1 MDKRIRFG
9 GINRTEGVWGGEG
22 NGDLVDLVNMYPG
35 ETGHL
40 RVVSRSVE
48 LARGEGVDNV
58 VGVHV
63 VSSGEEH
70 VVVRKGQELR
80 WSVVPSGGEW
90 KNNDTATFD
99 LVGKPLCYVTGEGV
113 TMRSV
118 GNLLTVQYRL
128 GDALRNDSYLWREGV
143 GYSLVRL
150 SGLRAGISW
159 RRVKTLAFAGRTPRA
174 GEPDS
179 KASHLEEIL
188 VAYKLYNGGVQ
199 SDVVG
204 GRWPECWDAA
214 LRPEG
219 LCSIMPKVKRGI
231 NEESKFVTDRYLMF
245 AAVRLFDGSYV
256 GVSDLVEIYPDNGVG
271 SFKITMSGKTTDK
284 VTLDSGEIKA
294 KVGMYAFEV
303 SASLEGFSSGRDFGG
318 SEWDLVSSVDLYAY
332 RYDPYRDPVVGRDGE
347 VMVRGHAGHGSGPWG
362 SCTVQGGRVG
372 ESIVESCDGFR
383 LVKRFGRDVGFGGEV
398 TTLSKGEGE
407 GSGEVAAL
415 WGAMDRWAQEEPFD
429 FGRVQSVDV
438 VQGTGVTINGRS
450 HLVGVREYSSIR
462 SLLGLHWLGRDRS
475 AVGGGGT
482 YVVVDMG
489 VSGRVCLGSSRKG
502 SFDGKGLFVWTLNPL
517 VESCVVV
524 SNSPAGDISE
534 ESLRGSA
541 VRRLLYKRHSLL
553 PFSYLDSRDTSG
565 YGGKREGGS
574 GSSGDSSGGRTG
586 RGSYEMGDGSEG
598 ATKGSEVSELSEV
611 SERSEVAQSGF
622 EDGRTH
628 RSAPTE
634 GYTSGLD
641 GDGRTDRAS
650 LQDSVTPA
658 QAERP
663 YSGLDVGGGKV
674 DLGEL
679 AKQLKGCGSWLD
691 RKGVLRVSEAD
702 NGDAFTTRGVYS
714 FQGDVVS
721 VSTMQ
726 HDVAPDYRYGR
737 YPLYVF
743 TTDGVYAM
751 SVGEANVVYGRME
764 RVSGDVVV
772 GGVGVVSTPIGMVL
786 CTSRGVRVMSDGGSK
801 ELSAVLDSQSAVSN
815 LPRAVGG
822 LPSSNPVSWGVDLR
836 SISSRMGEVRRV
848 VYDYERDAVVVLLV
862 GEAYIYWLRGGV
874 WSRLPCVGCDDI
886 MALSRRCVWE
896 SQGSD
901 GVSLLWRPMDLG
913 AGLLTGVRAVTKPL
927 VLGGGYSRVEGVKL
941 SLCMPLARRREGEE
955 SYVTVH
961 LLGSQDGV
969 QWVGLR
975 GVRRGLGGW
984 LNEGYRDVVLGM
996 SRSRGWRYYALAFEG
1011 LVPSGFEVGDVVIRY
1026 EEAFDNRLR

>member
-22 NGDLVDLVNMYPG
+22 QGDLVDLVNMYPG

-40 RVVSRSVE
+40 RVVSRSVA
-48 LARGEGVDNV
+48 LARGDGVDDV

-70 VVVRKGQELR
+70 VVVRKGHELW

-99 LVGKPLCYVTGEGV
+99 LEKTPLCYVTGEGV

-150 SGLRAGISW
+150 SGLRAGILW
-159 RRVKTLAFAGRTPRA
+159 RRVKASPLTFGR
-174 GEPDS
+174 GGDS
-179 KASHLEEIL
+179 KESHQDEVVVASKLDTSSS
-188 VAYKLYNGGVQ
+188 VA
-199 SDVVG
+199 DVRG
-204 GRWPECWDAA
+204 LCPECWDVAC
-214 LRPEG
+214 RPDG
-219 LCSIMPKVKRGI
+219 LSSIMPKVKRAI
-231 NEESKFVTDRYLMF
+231 NEESGFVTDRYLMF

-256 GVSDLVEIYPDNGVG
+256 GVSDLVEIYPDNGDGDFTVRV
-271 SFKITMSGKTTDK
+271 SGISSNKA
-284 VTLDSGEIKA
+284 TLDGGTIKA
-294 KVGMYAFEV
+294 EVGMYAFEV
-303 SASLEGFSSGRDFGG
+303 SASLLGWSSDRDFGG

-332 RYDPYRDPVVGRDGE
+332 RYDPYRDPVAGRDGE
-347 VMVRGHAGHGSGPWG
+347 TKVLDRPPAMAYPNVMG
-362 SCTVQGGRVG
+362 SCDVRGGRVG

-398 TTLSKGEGE
+398 TTLSKREGE
-407 GSGEVAAL
+407 GGGAVAAL
-415 WGAMDRWAQEEPFD
+415 WGSMDRWAQEEPFD

-438 VQGTGVTINGRS
+438 IQGDGVTINGRS

-502 SFDGKGLFVWTLNPL
+502 LFDGKGLFVWTLNPL
-517 VESCVVV
+517 VEGCVVV
-524 SNSPAGDISE
+524 SNPPVGEIRED
-534 ESLRGSA
+534 SLKGSD
-541 VRRLLYKRHSLL
+541 VQRLLYKRHSLL

-886 MALSRRCVWE
+886 MALSRRCVWV
-896 SQGSD
+896 SQGEE
-901 GVSLLWRPMDLG
+901 GVSLLWRPLDLG
-913 AGLLTGVRAVTKPL
+913 AGLLTMVRAVTEPL

-955 SYVTVH
+955 SYVTAH

>member
-22 NGDLVDLVNMYPG
+22 NGNLVDLVNMYPG

-40 RVVSRSVE
+40 RVVSRSVA
-48 LARGEGVDNV
+48 LARGEGVDDV

-70 VVVRKGQELR
+70 VIVRKGHELW

-90 KNNDTATFD
+90 KNDDTATFD
-99 LVGKPLCYVTGEGV
+99 LVGKRLCYVVGEGV
-113 TMRSV
+113 TLRSV

-159 RRVKTLAFAGRTPRA
+159 RRVKTYAFAGRTPRA
-174 GEPDS
+174 GESSS
-179 KASHLEEIL
+179 KESHQEEIL
-188 VAYKLYNGGVQ
+188 VASKAYNGSSGDEVR
-199 SDVVG
+199 G
-204 GRWPECWDAA
+204 LCPECWDVAC
-214 LRPEG
+214 RPEG
-219 LCSIMPKVKRGI
+219 LSSIMPKVKRAI

-245 AAVRLFDGSYV
+245 AAIRLFDGSYV
-256 GVSDLVEIYPDNGVG
+256 GVSELVEIYPENGAG
-271 SFKITMSGKTTDK
+271 SFKVTVSGVSHDK

-294 KVGMYAFEV
+294 KVGMYAFAV
-303 SASLEGFSSGRDFGG
+303 SASLEGWSSDRDFGG

-332 RYDPYRDPVVGRDGE
+332 RYDPYRDPVVGRDDSVSVLDRPPAIGFPN
-347 VMVRGHAGHGSGPWG
+347 VLGICDVL
-362 SCTVQGGRVG
+362 GGRVG
-372 ESIVESCDGFR
+372 KSIVESCDGFR

-398 TTLSKGEGE
+398 TTLSKGDGE
-407 GSGEVAAL
+407 GRGEVAAL
-415 WGAMDRWAQEEPFD
+415 WGSMDRWAQEEPFD

-438 VQGTGVTINGRS
+438 IQGEGVTINGRS
-450 HLVGVREYSSIR
+450 HLVGVREYSSVR
-462 SLLGLHWLGRDRS
+462 SLLGLRWLGVNRGD
-475 AVGGGGT
+475 VGGRNR

-489 VSGRVCLGSSRKG
+489 VAGRVCLGAGGVGR
-502 SFDGKGLFVWTLNPL
+502 FDPKGLFVWTLNPL
-517 VESCVVV
+517 VAGCVVV
-524 SNSPAGDISE
+524 SNPPAGEISE
-534 ESLRGSA
+534 DSLKGSD
-541 VRRLLYKRHSLL
+541 VQRLLYKRHSLL

-565 YGGKREGGS
+565 YGGQRKGGS

-586 RGSYEMGDGSEG
+586 RGSYGTGEG
-598 ATKGSEVSELSEV
+598 A
-611 SERSEVAQSGF
+611 
-622 EDGRTH
+622 DGRTH

-634 GYTSGLD
+634 GDTL
-641 GDGRTDRAS
+641 
-650 LQDSVTPA
+650 
-658 QAERP
+658 ER
-663 YSGLDVGGGKV
+663 VGGGKV

-702 NGDAFTTRGVYS
+702 NGEAFTTRGVYS

-786 CTSRGVRVMSDGGSK
+786 CTSRGVRVMSEEGSK

-822 LPSSNPVSWGVDLR
+822 LPSSDPVSWGVDLR
-836 SISSRMGEVRRV
+836 SFSSRMSEVRRV

-862 GEAYIYWLRGGV
+862 GEAYVYWLRGGV
-874 WSRLPCVGCDDI
+874 WSRLPCVGSYDI
-886 MALSRRCVWE
+886 MTLSRRCVWV
-896 SQGSD
+896 SQEGD
-901 GVSLLWRPMDLG
+901 GVSLLWRPMDLQD
-913 AGLLTGVRAVTKPL
+913 GLLTMVRAVTEPL

-941 SLCMPLARRREGEE
+941 SLCMPLARQIEGEE

-984 LNEGYRDVVLGM
+984 LNEGYRDVVLGL
-996 SRSRGWRYYALAFEG
+996 SRSRGWRYYALAFDG

>member
-22 NGDLVDLVNMYPG
+22 NGNLVDLVNMYPG

-70 VVVRKGQELR
+70 VVVRKGHELW

-99 LVGKPLCYVTGEGV
+99 LVKTPLCYVTGEGV

-150 SGLRAGISW
+150 SGLRAGILW
-159 RRVKTLAFAGRTPRA
+159 RRVVVPSGRPKRA
-174 GEPDS
+174 GEPDPNVSHKEEVVVAS
-179 KASHLEEIL
+179 KSSS
-188 VAYKLYNGGVQ
+188 GGAVL
-199 SDVVG
+199 
-204 GRWPECWDAA
+204 GRWPECWDVA

-256 GVSDLVEIYPDNGVG
+256 GVSDLVEIYPENGVG
-271 SFKITMSGKTTDK
+271 SFKITMSGETTDK

-294 KVGMYAFEV
+294 EVGMYAFEV
-303 SASLEGFSSGRDFGG
+303 SASLLGWSSDRDFGG

-347 VMVRGHAGHGSGPWG
+347 VMVRGHAGHGSGPGAWG

-398 TTLSKGEGE
+398 TTLSKGDGE
-407 GSGEVAAL
+407 GRGEVAAL
-415 WGAMDRWAQEEPFD
+415 WGSMDRWAQEEPFD

-438 VQGTGVTINGRS
+438 IQGDGVTINGRS

-462 SLLGLHWLGRDRS
+462 SLLGLHWLGVNRGD
-475 AVGGGGT
+475 VGGRNR

-489 VSGRVCLGSSRKG
+489 VAGRVCLGAGGVG
-502 SFDGKGLFVWTLNPL
+502 SFDPKGLFVWTLNPL
-517 VESCVVV
+517 VEGCVVV
-524 SNSPAGDISE
+524 SNPPVGGISE
-534 ESLRGSA
+534 ASLRGSD
-541 VRRLLYKRHSLL
+541 VQRLLYKRHSLL

-565 YGGKREGGS
+565 YGGKWKTEGGTNA
-574 GSSGDSSGGRTG
+574 DSSV
-586 RGSYEMGDGSEG
+586 GSEP
-598 ATKGSEVSELSEV
+598 S
-611 SERSEVAQSGF
+611 
-622 EDGRTH
+622 
-628 RSAPTE
+628 
-634 GYTSGLD
+634 
-641 GDGRTDRAS
+641 
-650 LQDSVTPA
+650 
-658 QAERP
+658 
-663 YSGLDVGGGKV
+663 VGGGKV
-674 DLGEL
+674 DLGVL

-702 NGDAFTTRGVYS
+702 NGEAFTTRGVYS

-786 CTSRGVRVMSDGGSK
+786 CTSRGVRVMSDGGGK
-801 ELSAVLDSQSAVSN
+801 DLSVVLDRQSGVSN
-815 LPRAVGG
+815 LPSAVGG
-822 LPSSNPVSWGVDLR
+822 LPSSDPVSWGVDLR

-862 GEAYIYWLRGGV
+862 GEAYVYWLRGGV

-886 MALSRRCVWE
+886 MALSRRCVWV
-896 SQGSD
+896 SQGEE
-901 GVSLLWRPMDLG
+901 GVSLLWRPMDLQD
-913 AGLLTGVRAVTKPL
+913 GLLTMVRAVTEPL

-955 SYVTVH
+955 SYVTAH

>member
-22 NGDLVDLVNMYPG
+22 NGDFVDLVNMQPG

-40 RVVSRSVE
+40 RVVNRSVE
-48 LARGEGVDNV
+48 LARGKGVGGV

-70 VVVRKGQELR
+70 VIVYKNHELW
-80 WSVVPSGGEW
+80 WSAVPDGAYWDNGYG
-90 KNNDTATFD
+90 DTFD
-99 LVGKPLCYVTGEGV
+99 LGETPLCIVVGEYV

-118 GNLLTVQYRL
+118 GNLLTLQYRL
-128 GDALRNDSYLWREGV
+128 GDALYNESYLWREGL
-143 GYSLVRL
+143 GYSRVRL
-150 SGLRAGISW
+150 SELRARISW
-159 RRVKTLAFAGRTPRA
+159 YRVEADPRHFGLGRETRSKT
-174 GEPDS
+174 
-179 KASHLEEIL
+179 SHLEDVL
-188 VAYKLYNGGVQ
+188 VAYRPPEGPLGVLTRDVNGMC
-199 SDVVG
+199 
-204 GRWPECWDAA
+204 PECWDVA

-219 LCSIMPKVKRGI
+219 LCSMMPKVKRAI
-231 NEESKFVTDRYLMF
+231 NEESGFVTDRYLMF

-271 SFKITMSGKTTDK
+271 SFKITVSGKTKDK
-284 VTLDSGEIKA
+284 VTLDSGEIRA
-294 KVGMYAFEV
+294 EVGMYAFEV

-332 RYDPYRDPVVGRDGE
+332 RYDPYRDPIVGRDTNDLGRIDPE
-347 VMVRGHAGHGSGPWG
+347 SSNVSKSCSVR
-362 SCTVQGGRVG
+362 GGRVG

-383 LVKRFGRDVGFGGEV
+383 LVKRFGRDEGFGGEV
-398 TTLSKGEGE
+398 TTLSKGDGE
-407 GSGEVAAL
+407 GRGEVDAL
-415 WGAMDRWAQEEPFD
+415 WGSMDRWAQEEPFD

-438 VQGTGVTINGRS
+438 IQGDGVTINGRS
-450 HLVGVREYSSIR
+450 HLVGVREYSSVR
-462 SLLGLHWLGRDRS
+462 SLLGLRWRDLDRGD
-475 AVGGGGT
+475 VGGGDA

-489 VSGRVCLGSSRKG
+489 VSGRVCLGARG
-502 SFDGKGLFVWTLNPL
+502 VGRFDPKGLFVWTLNPL
-517 VESCVVV
+517 VEGCVVV
-524 SNSPAGDISE
+524 SNPPVGWISE
-534 ESLRGSA
+534 ESLKGSD
-541 VRRLLYKRHSLL
+541 VQRLLYKRHSLL

-565 YGGKREGGS
+565 YGGTRGS
-574 GSSGDSSGGRTG
+574 GAR
-586 RGSYEMGDGSEG
+586 GSEG
-598 ATKGSEVSELSEV
+598 IGADRNESERIGGRSEGAQESEARGSEGIGGNRNESEPSEGAGI
-611 SERSEVAQSGF
+611 SQQPRANSQEREKA
-622 EDGRTH
+622 
-628 RSAPTE
+628 
-634 GYTSGLD
+634 
-641 GDGRTDRAS
+641 
-650 LQDSVTPA
+650 
-658 QAERP
+658 
-663 YSGLDVGGGKV
+663 GGGKV
-674 DLGEL
+674 DLGVL

-702 NGDAFTTRGVYS
+702 NGEAFTTRGVYS

-786 CTSRGVRVMSDGGSK
+786 CTSRGMRVMSDGGSK
-801 ELSAVLDSQSAVSN
+801 DLSVVLDSQSAVSD
-815 LPRAVGG
+815 LPRAVGD
-822 LPSSNPVSWGVDLR
+822 LPSNERESWRVDLQ
-836 SISSRMGEVRRV
+836 SFSSRMNDVRRV
-848 VYDYERDAVVVLLV
+848 VYDYDRDAVVVLLPA
-862 GEAYIYWLRGGV
+862 EAYVYWVRGRV
-874 WSRLPCVGCDDI
+874 WSRLLCPGCDDI
-886 MALSRRCVWE
+886 MTLSRRCVW
-896 SQGSD
+896 
-901 GVSLLWRPMDLG
+901 VSLNSSDNGGLFWRPLDLRG
-913 AGLLTGVRAVTKPL
+913 GLLTSVRAVTVPL

-941 SLCMPLARRREGEE
+941 SLYMPFDIQRGGVE
-955 SYVTVH
+955 SYVQVH

-969 QWVGLR
+969 RWVGLR
-975 GVRRGLGGW
+975 GERRGLGGW

-1011 LVPSGFEVGDVVIRY
+1011 LVPSGFEVGEVVIRY

>member
-22 NGDLVDLVNMYPG
+22 HGDLVDLVNMYPG

-70 VVVRKGQELR
+70 VVVRKGHEMW
-80 WSVVPSGGEW
+80 WSVVPGGGEW
-90 KNNDTATFD
+90 KNSDTATFD
-99 LVGKPLCYVTGEGV
+99 LVKTPLCYVTGEGV

-118 GNLLTVQYRL
+118 GNLLTVQSRL

-150 SGLRAGISW
+150 SGLRARISW
-159 RRVKTLAFAGRTPRA
+159 HRVVVPSGRSKRA
-174 GEPDS
+174 GEPDPDV
-179 KASHLEEIL
+179 SHKEEVL
-188 VAYKLYNGGVQ
+188 VAGKGSSGDEVRGLC
-199 SDVVG
+199 
-204 GRWPECWDAA
+204 PECWDVAC
-214 LRPEG
+214 RPDG
-219 LCSIMPKVKRGI
+219 LSSIMPKVKRAI

-256 GVSDLVEIYPDNGVG
+256 GVSELVEIYPDNGEG
-271 SFKITMSGKTTDK
+271 SFKIRVNGVTTDK
-284 VTLDSGEIKA
+284 VTLDSGAITAE
-294 KVGMYAFEV
+294 VGMYTFAV

-347 VMVRGHAGHGSGPWG
+347 VRVADRPSAMGYPNVGGTCEVR
-362 SCTVQGGRVG
+362 GGRVG

-407 GSGEVAAL
+407 GGVKGDGEVAAL
-415 WGAMDRWAQEEPFD
+415 WGSMDRWVQEEPFD

-438 VQGTGVTINGRS
+438 IQGDGVTINGRS

-462 SLLGLHWLGRDRS
+462 SLLGLHWLGRNRS

-502 SFDGKGLFVWTLNPL
+502 LFDSKGLFVWTLNPL
-517 VESCVVV
+517 VAGCVVV
-524 SNSPAGDISE
+524 SNSPAGGISE
-534 ESLRGSA
+534 ESLRGSE
-541 VRRLLYKRHSLL
+541 VQRLLYKRHSLL

-565 YGGKREGGS
+565 YGGKRGG
-574 GSSGDSSGGRTG
+574 TPK
-586 RGSYEMGDGSEG
+586 SER
-598 ATKGSEVSELSEV
+598 SEV
-611 SERSEVAQSGF
+611 SERSERSEAQSSF
-622 EDGRTH
+622 DEDGRTH

-634 GYTSGLD
+634 GDTL
-641 GDGRTDRAS
+641 
-650 LQDSVTPA
+650 
-658 QAERP
+658 ER
-663 YSGLDVGGGKV
+663 VGGGKV
-674 DLGEL
+674 DLGVL

-691 RKGVLRVSEAD
+691 RKGVLRVSESD
-702 NGDAFTTRGVYS
+702 NGEAFTTRGVYS

-786 CTSRGVRVMSDGGSK
+786 CTSRGVRVMSEGGSK

-822 LPSSNPVSWGVDLR
+822 LPSSDPVSWGVDLR

-886 MALSRRCVWE
+886 MALSRRCVWV
-896 SQGSD
+896 SQGEE
-901 GVSLLWRPMDLG
+901 GVSLLWRPLDLG
-913 AGLLTGVRAVTKPL
+913 AGLLTMVRAVTEPL

-955 SYVTVH
+955 SYVTAH

>member
-22 NGDLVDLVNMYPG
+22 NGDLVDLVNMHPG

-40 RVVSRSVE
+40 RVVNRSVE

-70 VVVRKGQELR
+70 VVVRKGHELW
-80 WSVVPSGGEW
+80 WSVVPDGGEW
-90 KNNDTATFD
+90 KNDDTATFD
-99 LVGKPLCYVTGEGV
+99 LVGKRLCYVVGEGV

-118 GNLLTVQYRL
+118 GNLLTVQSRL

-150 SGLRAGISW
+150 SGLRALISW
-159 RRVKTLAFAGRTPRA
+159 DRVVVPSGRPKRA
-174 GEPDS
+174 GEPDPNVSHKEEVVVAS
-179 KASHLEEIL
+179 KSSS
-188 VAYKLYNGGVQ
+188 GGAVL
-199 SDVVG
+199 
-204 GRWPECWDAA
+204 GRWPECWDVA

-231 NEESKFVTDRYLMF
+231 NKGYGFVTDRYLMF

-256 GVSDLVEIYPDNGVG
+256 GVSELVEIYPDNGDG
-271 SFKITMSGKTTDK
+271 SFAITMSGETTDK

-303 SASLEGFSSGRDFGG
+303 SASLEGFSSDRDFGG

-332 RYDPYRDPVVGRDGE
+332 RYDPYREPVVGRDGE
-347 VMVRGHAGHGSGPWG
+347 VRVRGHAGHGSGPGAWG
-362 SCTVQGGRVG
+362 LCNVRGGRVG

-398 TTLSKGEGE
+398 TTLSKGDGE
-407 GSGEVAAL
+407 GRGEVAAL
-415 WGAMDRWAQEEPFD
+415 WGSMDRWAQEEPFD
-429 FGRVQSVDV
+429 FSRVQSVDV
-438 VQGTGVTINGRS
+438 IQGEGVTINGRS
-450 HLVGVREYSSIR
+450 HLVGVREYSSVR
-462 SLLGLHWLGRDRS
+462 SLLGLHWLGVNRGD
-475 AVGGGGT
+475 VGGRNR

-489 VSGRVCLGSSRKG
+489 VAGRVCLGAGGVG
-502 SFDGKGLFVWTLNPL
+502 SFDPKGLFVWTLNPL
-517 VESCVVV
+517 VEGCVVV
-524 SNSPAGDISE
+524 SNPPVGGISE
-534 ESLRGSA
+534 DSLRGSD
-541 VRRLLYKRHSLL
+541 VQRLLYKRHSLL

-565 YGGKREGGS
+565 YGGKWKTGGGNS
-574 GSSGDSSGGRTG
+574 GGSSGGGRTG
-586 RGSYEMGDGSEG
+586 RGSYETGEG
-598 ATKGSEVSELSEV
+598 ATKESEVSELALNVQGS
-611 SERSEVAQSGF
+611 
-622 EDGRTH
+622 
-628 RSAPTE
+628 
-634 GYTSGLD
+634 
-641 GDGRTDRAS
+641 
-650 LQDSVTPA
+650 
-658 QAERP
+658 
-663 YSGLDVGGGKV
+663 GGKV

-679 AKQLKGCGSWLD
+679 AKQLNGCGSWLG

-702 NGDAFTTRGVYS
+702 NGEAFTTRGVYS

-772 GGVGVVSTPIGMVL
+772 SGVGVVSTPIGMVL
-786 CTSRGVRVMSDGGSK
+786 CTSRGVRVMSEGGSK

-822 LPSSNPVSWGVDLR
+822 LPSSDPVSWGVDLR
-836 SISSRMGEVRRV
+836 SFSSRMSEVRRV

-862 GEAYIYWLRGGV
+862 GEAYVYWLRGGV
-874 WSRLPCVGCDDI
+874 WSRLPCVGSYDI
-886 MALSRRCVWE
+886 MTLSRRCVWV
-896 SQGSD
+896 SQEGD
-901 GVSLLWRPMDLG
+901 GVSLLWRPMDLQD
-913 AGLLTGVRAVTKPL
+913 GLLTMVRAVTEPL

-941 SLCMPLARRREGEE
+941 SLCMPLARQIEGEE

-975 GVRRGLGGW
+975 GMRRGLGGW
-984 LNEGYRDVVLGM
+984 MNEGYRDVVLGM

>member
-22 NGDLVDLVNMYPG
+22 NGDLVDLVNMHPG

-40 RVVSRSVE
+40 RVVNRSVE
-48 LARGEGVDNV
+48 LARGNGVENV

-70 VVVRKGQELR
+70 VIVCKGQELR
-80 WSVVPSGGEW
+80 WSVVPDGGDW
-90 KNNDTATFD
+90 KNSDTAAFD
-99 LVGKPLCYVTGEGV
+99 LVERLLCIVVGEDVTL
-113 TMRSV
+113 RSV
-118 GNLLTVQYRL
+118 GNLLTLQYRL
-128 GDALRNDSYLWREGV
+128 GDALRNDSYLWREGL
-143 GYSLVRL
+143 GYSRVRL
-150 SGLRAGISW
+150 SELRARISW
-159 RRVKTLAFAGRTPRA
+159 DRVVVPSGRSKRA
-174 GEPDS
+174 GEPDPDV
-179 KASHLEEIL
+179 SHKEEVL
-188 VAYKLYNGGVQ
+188 VAYKLDNKGVQ
-199 SDVVG
+199 SDKVG
-204 GRWPECWDAA
+204 GGWPECWDVA

-231 NEESKFVTDRYLMF
+231 NEGYGFVTDRYLMF

-256 GVSDLVEIYPDNGVG
+256 GVSELVEIYPDNGDG
-271 SFKITMSGKTTDK
+271 SFTITMSGETTDK

-347 VMVRGHAGHGSGPWG
+347 VRVRGHAGQGSGPGAWG
-362 SCTVQGGRVG
+362 ICKVRGGRVG

-398 TTLSKGEGE
+398 TTLSKGDGE
-407 GSGEVAAL
+407 GGVKGDGEVAAL
-415 WGAMDRWAQEEPFD
+415 WGSMDRWAQEEAFD

-438 VQGTGVTINGRS
+438 IQGDGVTINGRS
-450 HLVGVREYSSIR
+450 HLVGVREYSSVR
-462 SLLGLHWLGRDRS
+462 SLLGLRWLGVDRGD
-475 AVGGGGT
+475 VGERNR

-489 VSGRVCLGSSRKG
+489 VAGRVCLGARG
-502 SFDGKGLFVWTLNPL
+502 VGRFDPKGLFVWTLNPL
-517 VESCVVV
+517 VEGCVVV
-524 SNSPAGDISE
+524 SNPPVGEIRED
-534 ESLRGSA
+534 SLKGSD
-541 VRRLLYKRHSLL
+541 VQRLLYKRHSLL

-565 YGGKREGGS
+565 YGGKREAGGGTNA
-574 GSSGDSSGGRTG
+574 GSSVDN
-586 RGSYEMGDGSEG
+586 E
-598 ATKGSEVSELSEV
+598 AK
-611 SERSEVAQSGF
+611 VAV
-622 EDGRTH
+622 
-628 RSAPTE
+628 A
-634 GYTSGLD
+634 
-641 GDGRTDRAS
+641 
-650 LQDSVTPA
+650 
-658 QAERP
+658 
-663 YSGLDVGGGKV
+663 KV
-674 DLGEL
+674 DLGVL

-786 CTSRGVRVMSDGGSK
+786 CTSRGVRVMSDEGSK

-886 MALSRRCVWE
+886 MALSRRCVWV
-896 SQGSD
+896 SQGEE
-901 GVSLLWRPMDLG
+901 GVSLLWRPLDLG
-913 AGLLTGVRAVTKPL
+913 AGLLTMVRAVTEPL

-955 SYVTVH
+955 SYVTAH

>member
-22 NGDLVDLVNMYPG
+22 HGDLVDLVNMYPG

-70 VVVRKGQELR
+70 VVVRKGHELW

-99 LVGKPLCYVTGEGV
+99 LVKTPLCYVTGEGV

-128 GDALRNDSYLWREGV
+128 GDALRNDSYLWREGL
-143 GYSLVRL
+143 GYSRVRL
-150 SGLRAGISW
+150 SELRARILW
-159 RRVKTLAFAGRTPRA
+159 DRVVVPSGRSKRA
-174 GEPDS
+174 GEPDPDVSHQEEVVVAS
-179 KASHLEEIL
+179 KSSSGDEARGLC
-188 VAYKLYNGGVQ
+188 
-199 SDVVG
+199 
-204 GRWPECWDAA
+204 PECWDVAC
-214 LRPEG
+214 RPEG
-219 LCSIMPKVKRGI
+219 LCSIMPKVKRAI
-231 NEESKFVTDRYLMF
+231 NEEEKFVTDRYLMF

-256 GVSDLVEIYPDNGVG
+256 GVSELVEIYPDNGAG
-271 SFKITMSGKTTDK
+271 SFKVSVKGLSHDK
-284 VTLDSGEIKA
+284 VTLESGEIKA
-294 KVGMYAFEV
+294 EVGMYAFEV
-303 SASLEGFSSGRDFGG
+303 SVSLDGFSSGGDFGG

-332 RYDPYRDPVVGRDGE
+332 RYDPYRDPVVGRDGKVRVIDRPPALGFPNVGGTCE
-347 VMVRGHAGHGSGPWG
+347 VR
-362 SCTVQGGRVG
+362 GGRVG

-398 TTLSKGEGE
+398 STLSKGKGE
-407 GSGEVAAL
+407 GRGEVAAL
-415 WGAMDRWAQEEPFD
+415 WGSMDRWAQEEAFD

-438 VQGTGVTINGRS
+438 IQGDGVTINGRS
-450 HLVGVREYSSIR
+450 HLVGVREYSSVR
-462 SLLGLHWLGRDRS
+462 SLLGLRWLGVDRGD
-475 AVGGGGT
+475 VGERNR

-489 VSGRVCLGSSRKG
+489 VAGRVCLGARG
-502 SFDGKGLFVWTLNPL
+502 VGRFDPKGLFVWTLNPL
-517 VESCVVV
+517 VEGCVVV
-524 SNSPAGDISE
+524 SNPPVGEIRED
-534 ESLRGSA
+534 SLKGSD
-541 VRRLLYKRHSLL
+541 VQRLLYKRHSLL

-565 YGGKREGGS
+565 YGGKREAGGGTNA
-574 GSSGDSSGGRTG
+574 GSSVDN
-586 RGSYEMGDGSEG
+586 E
-598 ATKGSEVSELSEV
+598 AK
-611 SERSEVAQSGF
+611 VAV
-622 EDGRTH
+622 
-628 RSAPTE
+628 A
-634 GYTSGLD
+634 
-641 GDGRTDRAS
+641 
-650 LQDSVTPA
+650 
-658 QAERP
+658 
-663 YSGLDVGGGKV
+663 KV
-674 DLGEL
+674 DLGVL

-886 MALSRRCVWE
+886 MALSRRCVWV
-896 SQGSD
+896 SQGEE
-901 GVSLLWRPMDLG
+901 GVSLLWRPLDLG
-913 AGLLTGVRAVTKPL
+913 AGLLTMVRAVTEPL

-955 SYVTVH
+955 SYVTAH

>member
-22 NGDLVDLVNMYPG
+22 NGDLVDLVNMHPG

-40 RVVSRSVE
+40 RVVNRSVE
-48 LARGEGVDNV
+48 LARGNGVENV

-70 VVVRKGQELR
+70 VIVCKGQELR
-80 WSVVPSGGEW
+80 WSVVPDGGDW
-90 KNNDTATFD
+90 KNSDTAAFD
-99 LVGKPLCYVTGEGV
+99 LVERPLCIVVGEDVTL
-113 TMRSV
+113 RSV
-118 GNLLTVQYRL
+118 GNLLTLQYRL

-150 SGLRAGISW
+150 SGLRAGILW
-159 RRVKTLAFAGRTPRA
+159 RRVKASPLTFGRGGDPK
-174 GEPDS
+174 E
-179 KASHLEEIL
+179 SHQEEVL
-188 VAYKLYNGGVQ
+188 VASKGS
-199 SDVVG
+199 SDVDARG
-204 GRWPECWDAA
+204 LCPECWDVAC
-214 LRPEG
+214 RPDG
-219 LCSIMPKVKRGI
+219 LCSIMPKVKRAI
-231 NEESKFVTDRYLMF
+231 NEGRGFVTDRYLMF

-256 GVSDLVEIYPDNGVG
+256 GVSELVEIYPDNGAG
-271 SFKITMSGKTTDK
+271 SFKVSVNGLSHDK
-284 VTLDSGEIKA
+284 VTLESGEIKA
-294 KVGMYAFEV
+294 EVGMYAFEV
-303 SASLEGFSSGRDFGG
+303 SASLEGFSSDRDFGG

-332 RYDPYRDPVVGRDGE
+332 RYDPYRDPVVGRDGKVRVIDRPPTLGYPNVGGTCE
-347 VMVRGHAGHGSGPWG
+347 VR
-362 SCTVQGGRVG
+362 GGRVG

-383 LVKRFGRDVGFGGEV
+383 LVKRFGRDEGFGGEV
-398 TTLSKGEGE
+398 TTLSKGDEDGR
-407 GSGEVAAL
+407 GEVAAL
-415 WGAMDRWAQEEPFD
+415 WGSMDRWAQEEAFD
-429 FGRVQSVDV
+429 FGRVQGVDV

-450 HLVGVREYSSIR
+450 HLVGVREYSSVR
-462 SLLGLHWLGRDRS
+462 SLLGLHWLGVNRGD
-475 AVGGGGT
+475 VGGRNR

-489 VSGRVCLGSSRKG
+489 VAGRVCLGAGGVGR
-502 SFDGKGLFVWTLNPL
+502 FDPKGLFVWTLNPL
-517 VESCVVV
+517 VEGCVVV
-524 SNSPAGDISE
+524 SNPPVGEISE
-534 ESLRGSA
+534 DSLKGSD
-541 VRRLLYKRHSLL
+541 VQRLLYKRHSLL

-565 YGGKREGGS
+565 YGGQRKGGS

-586 RGSYEMGDGSEG
+586 RGSYGTGEG
-598 ATKGSEVSELSEV
+598 A
-611 SERSEVAQSGF
+611 
-622 EDGRTH
+622 DGRTH

-634 GYTSGLD
+634 GDTL
-641 GDGRTDRAS
+641 
-650 LQDSVTPA
+650 
-658 QAERP
+658 ER
-663 YSGLDVGGGKV
+663 VGGGKI

-702 NGDAFTTRGVYS
+702 NGEAFTTRGVYS

-786 CTSRGVRVMSDGGSK
+786 CTSRGVRVMSVGGSK

-822 LPSSNPVSWGVDLR
+822 LPSSDPVSWGVDLR
-836 SISSRMGEVRRV
+836 SFSSRMSEVRRV

-862 GEAYIYWLRGGV
+862 GEAYVYWLRGGV
-874 WSRLPCVGCDDI
+874 WSRLPCVGSYDI
-886 MALSRRCVWE
+886 MTLSRRCVWV
-896 SQGSD
+896 SQEGD
-901 GVSLLWRPMDLG
+901 GVSLLWRPMDLQD
-913 AGLLTGVRAVTKPL
+913 GLLTMVRAVTEPL

-941 SLCMPLARRREGEE
+941 SLCMPLARQIEGEE

-984 LNEGYRDVVLGM
+984 LNEGYRDMVLGL
-996 SRSRGWRYYALAFEG
+996 SRSRGWRYYALAFDG

>member
-22 NGDLVDLVNMYPG
+22 NGNLVDLVNMYPG

-48 LARGEGVDNV
+48 LARGEGVENV

-63 VSSGEEH
+63 VSRGEEH
-70 VVVRKGQELR
+70 VVVRKGHELW

-99 LVGKPLCYVTGEGV
+99 LVKTPLCYVTGEGV

-150 SGLRAGISW
+150 SGLRAGILW
-159 RRVKTLAFAGRTPRA
+159 RRVETHAFAGRTPRA

-188 VAYKLYNGGVQ
+188 VAYKLNNGGVQ

-256 GVSDLVEIYPDNGVG
+256 GVSDLVEIYPENGVG
-271 SFKITMSGKTTDK
+271 SFKITMSGETTDK

-294 KVGMYAFEV
+294 EVGMYAFEV
-303 SASLEGFSSGRDFGG
+303 SASLLGWSSDRDFGG

-347 VMVRGHAGHGSGPWG
+347 VMVRGHAGHGSGPGAWG

-415 WGAMDRWAQEEPFD
+415 WGSMDRWAQEEPFD

-438 VQGTGVTINGRS
+438 IQGEGVTINGRS

-462 SLLGLHWLGRDRS
+462 SLLGLNWLRLDRG

-489 VSGRVCLGSSRKG
+489 ASGRVCLGSSRKG
-502 SFDGKGLFVWTLNPL
+502 RFDSKGLFVWTLNPL
-517 VESCVVV
+517 VEGCVVV
-524 SNSPAGDISE
+524 SNPPAGGISE
-534 ESLRGSA
+534 ESLRGSE
-541 VRRLLYKRHSLL
+541 VQRLLYKRHSLL

-565 YGGKREGGS
+565 YGGKRGG
-574 GSSGDSSGGRTG
+574 TPK
-586 RGSYEMGDGSEG
+586 SER
-598 ATKGSEVSELSEV
+598 SEV
-611 SERSEVAQSGF
+611 SERSERSEAQSSF
-622 EDGRTH
+622 DEDGRTR

-634 GYTSGLD
+634 GNTSG
-641 GDGRTDRAS
+641 GA
-650 LQDSVTPA
+650 VT
-658 QAERP
+658 
-663 YSGLDVGGGKV
+663 GVGVGGKV

-679 AKQLKGCGSWLD
+679 AKQLKGCGSWLE

-702 NGDAFTTRGVYS
+702 NGEAFTTRGVYS

-786 CTSRGVRVMSDGGSK
+786 CTSRGVRVMSEGGSK

-822 LPSSNPVSWGVDLR
+822 LPSSDPVSWGVDLR
-836 SISSRMGEVRRV
+836 SFSSRMSEVRRV

-862 GEAYIYWLRGGV
+862 GEAYVYWLRGGV
-874 WSRLPCVGCDDI
+874 WSRLPCVGSYDI
-886 MALSRRCVWE
+886 MTLSRRCVWV
-896 SQGSD
+896 SQEGD
-901 GVSLLWRPMDLG
+901 GVSLLWRPMDLQD
-913 AGLLTGVRAVTKPL
+913 GLLTMVRAVTEPL

-941 SLCMPLARRREGEE
+941 SLCMPLARRIEGEE

>member
-22 NGDLVDLVNMYPG
+22 HGDLVDLVNMHPG

-40 RVVSRSVE
+40 RVVNRSVE
-48 LARGEGVDNV
+48 LARGKGVGNV

-70 VVVRKGQELR
+70 VIVRKDHELW
-80 WSVVPSGGEW
+80 WSVVPDGGHW
-90 KNNDTATFD
+90 DNIDTATFD
-99 LVGKPLCYVTGEGV
+99 LVGKPLCYVVGEGV

-128 GDALRNDSYLWREGV
+128 GDALRNESYLWREGV
-143 GYSLVRL
+143 GYSRVRL
-150 SGLRAGISW
+150 SDLRAGISW
-159 RRVKTLAFAGRTPRA
+159 SRVKVPGRSKRA
-174 GEPDS
+174 NEPDPDV
-179 KASHLEEIL
+179 SHKEEVL
-188 VAYKLYNGGVQ
+188 VAGKGSSGEEVRGLC
-199 SDVVG
+199 
-204 GRWPECWDAA
+204 PECWDVAC
-214 LRPEG
+214 RPEG
-219 LCSIMPKVKRGI
+219 LSSIMPKVKRAI

-256 GVSDLVEIYPDNGVG
+256 GVSELAEIYPDNGVG
-271 SFKITMSGKTTDK
+271 SFDVRVSGVSHDK

-294 KVGMYAFEV
+294 KVGMYAFAV
-303 SASLEGFSSGRDFGG
+303 SASLLGWSSDRDFGG

-332 RYDPYRDPVVGRDGE
+332 RYDPYRDPVVGRDGKT
-347 VMVRGHAGHGSGPWG
+347 
-362 SCTVQGGRVG
+362 TVLDRPLAMGFPNVLGICDVLGGRVG

-398 TTLSKGEGE
+398 TTLSKGDGE
-407 GSGEVAAL
+407 GGGEVAAL
-415 WGAMDRWAQEEPFD
+415 WGSMDRWAQEEPFD

-438 VQGTGVTINGRS
+438 IQGEGVTINGRS
-450 HLVGVREYSSIR
+450 HLVGVREYSSVR
-462 SLLGLHWLGRDRS
+462 SLLGLRWLGVDRGD
-475 AVGGGGT
+475 VGERNR

-489 VSGRVCLGSSRKG
+489 VAGRVCLGARGVG
-502 SFDGKGLFVWTLNPL
+502 SFDPKGLFVWTLNPL
-517 VESCVVV
+517 VEGCVVV
-524 SNSPAGDISE
+524 SNPPVGGISE
-534 ESLRGSA
+534 DSLKGSD
-541 VRRLLYKRHSLL
+541 VQRLLYKRHSLL

-565 YGGKREGGS
+565 YGGKRKTSGGGS
-574 GSSGDSSGGRTG
+574 ARNPGGTNADSS
-586 RGSYEMGDGSEG
+586 
-598 ATKGSEVSELSEV
+598 AVSEP
-611 SERSEVAQSGF
+611 
-622 EDGRTH
+622 
-628 RSAPTE
+628 SA
-634 GYTSGLD
+634 
-641 GDGRTDRAS
+641 
-650 LQDSVTPA
+650 
-658 QAERP
+658 
-663 YSGLDVGGGKV
+663 GGGKV
-674 DLGEL
+674 DLGVL
-679 AKQLKGCGSWLD
+679 AKQLIVCGSWLD

-702 NGDAFTTRGVYS
+702 NGEAFTTRGVYS

-726 HDVAPDYRYGR
+726 HDVAPDYCYGR

-751 SVGEANVVYGRME
+751 SVGEANVVYGRVE

-786 CTSRGVRVMSDGGSK
+786 CTSRGVRVMSDGGGK
-801 ELSAVLDSQSAVSN
+801 DLSVVLDRQSGVSN
-815 LPRAVGG
+815 LPSAVGG
-822 LPSSNPVSWGVDLR
+822 LPSSVAGSWGVDLR

-886 MALSRRCVWE
+886 MALSRRCVWVSRGE
-896 SQGSD
+896 D
-901 GVSLLWRPMDLG
+901 GVSLLWRPLELRG
-913 AGLLTGVRAVTKPL
+913 GLLTSVRAVTAPL

-941 SLCMPLARRREGEE
+941 SLCVPFDIQRGGVE

-969 QWVGLR
+969 RWFGLR
-975 GVRRGLGGW
+975 GVRRGLSNRW

>member
-22 NGDLVDLVNMYPG
+22 NGNLVDLVNMYPG

-70 VVVRKGQELR
+70 VVVRKGHELW

-159 RRVKTLAFAGRTPRA
+159 RRVKTHAFAGRTPRA

-188 VAYKLYNGGVQ
+188 VAYKLNNGGVQ

-271 SFKITMSGKTTDK
+271 SFKITMSGETTDK

-303 SASLEGFSSGRDFGG
+303 SASLQGWSSDRDFGG

-332 RYDPYRDPVVGRDGE
+332 RYDPYRDPVVGRDGG
-347 VMVRGHAGHGSGPWG
+347 VTVRGHAGHGSGPGAWG

-383 LVKRFGRDVGFGGEV
+383 LVKRFGRDEGFGGEV

-415 WGAMDRWAQEEPFD
+415 WGSMDRWAQEEPFD

-438 VQGTGVTINGRS
+438 IQGEGVTINGRS

-462 SLLGLHWLGRDRS
+462 SLLGLNWLRLDRG

-489 VSGRVCLGSSRKG
+489 ASGRVCLGSSRKG
-502 SFDGKGLFVWTLNPL
+502 RFDSKGLFVWTLNPL
-517 VESCVVV
+517 VEGCVVV
-524 SNSPAGDISE
+524 SNPPAGGISE
-534 ESLRGSA
+534 ESLRGSE
-541 VRRLLYKRHSLL
+541 VQRLLYKRHSLL

-565 YGGKREGGS
+565 YGGQREGG
-574 GSSGDSSGGRTG
+574 GSSA
-586 RGSYEMGDGSEG
+586 RGSEAQG
-598 ATKGSEVSELSEV
+598 
-611 SERSEVAQSGF
+611 SERSEGAVSEQGS
-622 EDGRTH
+622 
-628 RSAPTE
+628 
-634 GYTSGLD
+634 
-641 GDGRTDRAS
+641 
-650 LQDSVTPA
+650 
-658 QAERP
+658 
-663 YSGLDVGGGKV
+663 GGKV
-674 DLGEL
+674 DLGVL
-679 AKQLKGCGSWLD
+679 AKQLNGCGSWLD

-702 NGDAFTTRGVYS
+702 NGETFTTRGVYS

-786 CTSRGVRVMSDGGSK
+786 CTSRGVRVMSEGGSK

-886 MALSRRCVWE
+886 MALSRRCVWV
-896 SQGSD
+896 SQGEE
-901 GVSLLWRPMDLG
+901 GVSLLWRPLDLG
-913 AGLLTGVRAVTKPL
+913 AGLLTMVRAVTEPL

-955 SYVTVH
+955 SYVTAH

>member
-22 NGDLVDLVNMYPG
+22 NGNLVDLVNMYPG

-70 VVVRKGQELR
+70 VVVRKGHELW

-99 LVGKPLCYVTGEGV
+99 LAQTPLCYVTGEGV

-150 SGLRAGISW
+150 SGLRAGILW
-159 RRVKTLAFAGRTPRA
+159 RRVKAHAFAGRTPRA

-188 VAYKLYNGGVQ
+188 VAYKLNNGGVQ

-219 LCSIMPKVKRGI
+219 LCSIMPKVKRAI

-271 SFKITMSGKTTDK
+271 SFKITMSGETTDK

-294 KVGMYAFEV
+294 EVGMYAFAV
-303 SASLEGFSSGRDFGG
+303 SASLLGWSSDRDFGG

-332 RYDPYRDPVVGRDGE
+332 RYDPYRDPVVGRDGG
-347 VMVRGHAGHGSGPWG
+347 VTVRGHAGHGSGPGAWG

-415 WGAMDRWAQEEPFD
+415 WGSMDRWAQEEPFD
-429 FGRVQSVDV
+429 FGRVQGVDV
-438 VQGTGVTINGRS
+438 VQGDGVTINGRS

-462 SLLGLHWLGRDRS
+462 SLLGLNWLGVNRGD
-475 AVGGGGT
+475 VGGRNR

-489 VSGRVCLGSSRKG
+489 VAGRVCLGAGGVG
-502 SFDGKGLFVWTLNPL
+502 SFDPKGLFVWTLNPL
-517 VESCVVV
+517 VEGCVVV
-524 SNSPAGDISE
+524 SNPPVGGISE
-534 ESLRGSA
+534 DSLKGSD
-541 VRRLLYKRHSLL
+541 VQRLLYKRHSLL

-565 YGGKREGGS
+565 YGGKWKTEGGTNA
-574 GSSGDSSGGRTG
+574 DSSV
-586 RGSYEMGDGSEG
+586 GSEP
-598 ATKGSEVSELSEV
+598 S
-611 SERSEVAQSGF
+611 
-622 EDGRTH
+622 
-628 RSAPTE
+628 
-634 GYTSGLD
+634 
-641 GDGRTDRAS
+641 
-650 LQDSVTPA
+650 
-658 QAERP
+658 
-663 YSGLDVGGGKV
+663 VGGGKV
-674 DLGEL
+674 DLGVL

-702 NGDAFTTRGVYS
+702 NGEAFTTRGVYS

-786 CTSRGVRVMSDGGSK
+786 CTSRGVRVMSEGGSK

-822 LPSSNPVSWGVDLR
+822 LPSSDPVSWGVDLR
-836 SISSRMGEVRRV
+836 SFSSRMSEVRRV

-862 GEAYIYWLRGGV
+862 GEAYVYWLRGGV
-874 WSRLPCVGCDDI
+874 WSRLPCVGSYDI
-886 MALSRRCVWE
+886 MTLSRRCVWV
-896 SQGSD
+896 SQEGD
-901 GVSLLWRPMDLG
+901 GVSLLWRPMDLQD
-913 AGLLTGVRAVTKPL
+913 GLLTMVRAVTEPL

-941 SLCMPLARRREGEE
+941 SLCMPLARQIEGEE

-984 LNEGYRDVVLGM
+984 LNEGYRDMVLGL
-996 SRSRGWRYYALAFEG
+996 SRSRGWRYYALAFDG

>member
-22 NGDLVDLVNMYPG
+22 NGDLVDLVNMHPG

-40 RVVSRSVE
+40 RVVSRSVA
-48 LARGEGVDNV
+48 LARGDGVDDV

-70 VVVRKGQELR
+70 VVVRKGHELW

-90 KNNDTATFD
+90 KNSDMATFD
-99 LVGKPLCYVTGEGV
+99 LVQTPLCYVTGEGV

-159 RRVKTLAFAGRTPRA
+159 RRVKASTIGRSKRA
-174 GEPDS
+174 GEADP
-179 KASHLEEIL
+179 KASHQEEVV
-188 VAYKLYNGGVQ
+188 VAFKLDEAVWA
-199 SDVVG
+199 DKVG

-231 NEESKFVTDRYLMF
+231 NEESGFVTDRYLMF

-271 SFKITMSGKTTDK
+271 SFKITVSGKTKDK
-284 VTLDSGEIKA
+284 VTLDSGEIRA
-294 KVGMYAFEV
+294 EVGMYAFEV
-303 SASLEGFSSGRDFGG
+303 SASLLGWSSDRDFGG

-332 RYDPYRDPVVGRDGE
+332 RYDPYRDPVVGRDTSDLGRIDPESSNVSKFCE
-347 VMVRGHAGHGSGPWG
+347 VR
-362 SCTVQGGRVG
+362 GGRVG

-398 TTLSKGEGE
+398 STLSKGKGE
-407 GSGEVAAL
+407 GGGEVAAL
-415 WGAMDRWAQEEPFD
+415 WGSMDRWAQEEPFD

-438 VQGTGVTINGRS
+438 IQGDGVTINGRS

-462 SLLGLHWLGRDRS
+462 SLLGLNWRKLDRG

-502 SFDGKGLFVWTLNPL
+502 LFDSKGLFVWTQNPL
-517 VESCVVV
+517 VEGCVVV
-524 SNSPAGDISE
+524 SNPPVGGISE
-534 ESLRGSA
+534 DSLKGSD
-541 VRRLLYKRHSLL
+541 VQRLLYKRHSLL

-565 YGGKREGGS
+565 YGGKREAGGTNAD
-574 GSSGDSSGGRTG
+574 SSGGGRTG
-586 RGSYEMGDGSEG
+586 RGSYETGEG
-598 ATKGSEVSELSEV
+598 ATKESEVSEQSGPSE
-611 SERSEVAQSGF
+611 AQSSLEGG
-622 EDGRTH
+622 GRTH

-634 GYTSGLD
+634 GNPSG
-641 GDGRTDRAS
+641 GA
-650 LQDSVTPA
+650 VT
-658 QAERP
+658 
-663 YSGLDVGGGKV
+663 GVGVGGKV

-679 AKQLKGCGSWLD
+679 AKQLKGCGSWLE

-702 NGDAFTTRGVYS
+702 NGEAFTTRGVYS

-751 SVGEANVVYGRME
+751 SVGEANVVYGRKE

-822 LPSSNPVSWGVDLR
+822 LPSSDPVSWGVDLR
-836 SISSRMGEVRRV
+836 SFSSRMSEVRRV

-862 GEAYIYWLRGGV
+862 GEAYVYWLRGGV
-874 WSRLPCVGCDDI
+874 WSRLPCVGSYDI
-886 MALSRRCVWE
+886 MTLSRRCVWV
-896 SQGSD
+896 SQEGD
-901 GVSLLWRPMDLG
+901 GVSLLWRPMDLQD
-913 AGLLTGVRAVTKPL
+913 GLLTMVRAVTEPL

-941 SLCMPLARRREGEE
+941 SLCMPLARRIEGEE

>member
-22 NGDLVDLVNMYPG
+22 NGDLVDLVNMHPG

-40 RVVSRSVE
+40 RVVNRSVE
-48 LARGEGVDNV
+48 LARGNGVENV

-70 VVVRKGQELR
+70 VIVCKGQELR
-80 WSVVPSGGEW
+80 WSVVPDGGDW
-90 KNNDTATFD
+90 KNSDTAAFD
-99 LVGKPLCYVTGEGV
+99 LVERPLCIVVGEDVTL
-113 TMRSV
+113 RSV
-118 GNLLTVQYRL
+118 GNLLTLQYRL
-128 GDALRNDSYLWREGV
+128 GDALRNDSYLWREGL
-143 GYSLVRL
+143 GYSRVRL
-150 SGLRAGISW
+150 SELRARISW
-159 RRVKTLAFAGRTPRA
+159 DRVVVPSGRSKRA
-174 GEPDS
+174 GEPDPDV
-179 KASHLEEIL
+179 SHKEEVL
-188 VAYKLYNGGVQ
+188 VAYKLDNKGVQ
-199 SDVVG
+199 SDKVG
-204 GRWPECWDAA
+204 GGWPECWDVA

-231 NEESKFVTDRYLMF
+231 NEGYGFVTDRYLMF

-256 GVSDLVEIYPDNGVG
+256 GVSELVEIYPDNGDG
-271 SFKITMSGKTTDK
+271 SFTITMSGETTDK

-347 VMVRGHAGHGSGPWG
+347 VRVRGHAGPGSGPGAWG
-362 SCTVQGGRVG
+362 ICKVRGGRVG

-398 TTLSKGEGE
+398 TTLSKGDGE
-407 GSGEVAAL
+407 GGVKGDGEVAAL
-415 WGAMDRWAQEEPFD
+415 WGSMDRWAQEEAFD

-438 VQGTGVTINGRS
+438 IQGDGVTINGRS
-450 HLVGVREYSSIR
+450 HLVGVREYSSVR
-462 SLLGLHWLGRDRS
+462 SLLGLRWLGVDRGD
-475 AVGGGGT
+475 VGERNR

-489 VSGRVCLGSSRKG
+489 VAGRVCLGARG
-502 SFDGKGLFVWTLNPL
+502 VGRFDPKGLFVWTLNPL
-517 VESCVVV
+517 VEGCVVV
-524 SNSPAGDISE
+524 SNPPVGEIRED
-534 ESLRGSA
+534 SLKGSD
-541 VRRLLYKRHSLL
+541 VQRLLYKRHSLL

-565 YGGKREGGS
+565 YGGKREAGGGTNA
-574 GSSGDSSGGRTG
+574 GSSVDN
-586 RGSYEMGDGSEG
+586 E
-598 ATKGSEVSELSEV
+598 AK
-611 SERSEVAQSGF
+611 VAV
-622 EDGRTH
+622 
-628 RSAPTE
+628 A
-634 GYTSGLD
+634 
-641 GDGRTDRAS
+641 
-650 LQDSVTPA
+650 
-658 QAERP
+658 
-663 YSGLDVGGGKV
+663 KV
-674 DLGEL
+674 DLGVL

-772 GGVGVVSTPIGMVL
+772 EGVGVVSTPIGMVL

-886 MALSRRCVWE
+886 MTLSRRCVWV
-896 SQGSD
+896 SQEGD
-901 GVSLLWRPMDLG
+901 GVSLLWRPMDLQD
-913 AGLLTGVRAVTKPL
+913 GLLTMVRAVTEPL

-941 SLCMPLARRREGEE
+941 SLCMPLARRIEGEE

-975 GVRRGLGGW
+975 GVRRGLDGW
-984 LNEGYRDVVLGM
+984 LSEGYRDVVLGM
-996 SRSRGWRYYALAFEG
+996 SRSRGWRYYALAFDG